1 MLNLTSMSQFSG
13 VLINSI
19 KKKYDYLYFFI
30 LAIASFFFIIR
41 FTPFLD
47 KLFFVKAG
55 NIHEHFIIPL
65 IIIGAFI
72 ILSSMILF
80 IGDNLIY
87 NRNFFT
93 TYFLFTVAAIIV
105 IIVFGKLTYNIY
117 IDEMRDVIVSNYIS
131 ENSLTSYVNA
141 DSGADLGTAQE
152 SILWAQRL
160 HPPGHYIPAI
170 FLPDNGYS
178 VILYRLLYVL
188 PLIVFFI
195 ILFLG
200 ANKFNK
206 KSETFAIMAFT
217 FMAFTFSLSFIRNYT
232 FIRFGNELFPYI
244 FVSGILITVYYI
256 VSIHKRFDPKYVA
269 LCMLLSVG
277 AVWSKFTGLA
287 MLGALA
293 GCLFLAWLIHRQAC
307 LWQAAI
313 VVALSV
319 VSASVLYLV
328 SFYGTPM
335 LDAQATTYLQR
346 VADVLD
352 PAAAQGLDVFQRQTP
367 LMFLIKLPVTWGL
380 PLFMGLTLWFLWAMR
395 RRFVL
400 RPEETVAVLLILVGL
415 AIVGVVFPRAQ
426 YTAPLMLAPVYLAT
440 LAVLSIFERIQVI
453 QFMVLVLLFSI
464 TEIVLR
470 GTAGDSLMALP

>member
-1 MLNLTSMSQFSG
+1 M
-13 VLINSI
+13 V
-19 KKKYDYLYFFI
+19 FI
-30 LAIASFFFIIR
+30 
-41 FTPFLD
+41 
-47 KLFFVKAG
+47 
-55 NIHEHFIIPL
+55 
-65 IIIGAFI
+65 
-72 ILSSMILF
+72 
-80 IGDNLIY
+80 
-87 NRNFFT
+87 
-93 TYFLFTVAAIIV
+93 
-105 IIVFGKLTYNIY
+105 
-117 IDEMRDVIVSNYIS
+117 
-131 ENSLTSYVNA
+131 
-141 DSGADLGTAQE
+141 
-152 SILWAQRL
+152 
-160 HPPGHYIPAI
+160 
-170 FLPDNGYS
+170 
-178 VILYRLLYVL
+178 
-188 PLIVFFI
+188 
-195 ILFLG
+195 
-200 ANKFNK
+200 
-206 KSETFAIMAFT
+206 
-217 FMAFTFSLSFIRNYT
+217 FSLSFIRNYT

-244 FVSGILITVYYI
+244 FVSGTLITVYYI